1 MFSVEVFFSW
11 QLRFFFNWLTRFM
24 VCCSIQLV
32 GLCLSRW
39 STWNFP
45 LKTLLLNSPT
55 VELLTLRKADL
66 LLVLDCGS
74 CGQKPYE
81 EDEEVVAV

>member
-1 MFSVEVFFSW
+1 
-11 QLRFFFNWLTRFM
+11 M

-32 GLCLSRW
+32 FLSSC

-45 LKTLLLNSPT
+45 LNTLLLNSPT
-55 VELLTLRKADL
+55 VELLTLRKAGL

-74 CGQKPYE
+74 CGQKPHE
-81 EDEEVVAV
+81 EDSRCSLPLSRPDGAGFAVLRITVVAR

>member
-1 MFSVEVFFSW
+1 
-11 QLRFFFNWLTRFM
+11 M

-32 GLCLSRW
+32 FLSRC

-45 LKTLLLNSPT
+45 LNTLLLNSPT

-66 LLVLDCGS
+66 LLDCGS

-81 EDEEVVAV
+81 EDSRCSLTLSRPDGAGFAVLRITVIAR